1 MKVLILKTSS
11 MGDVIHCLPAVTDL
25 LQNFPDAIVDWVVE
39 EGLQDIPAFHPGVRR
54 VIPIAIRRWR
64 KRWLAAIG
72 EIRNFRRTLR
82 AESYDQVIDAQ
93 GLVKSA
99 LVAGMAKGPVA
110 GFDRQSAREPVANFF
125 YGKHVAV
132 VRDMHAIERQRKLFA
147 QIFDYQVPA
156 ELDYGLRQPKTL
168 SSKVAPSKV
177 APSKDIVFFHST
189 TWASKHWPD
198 QYWLE
203 LAQRCADSGYQV
215 VLPYVDS
222 LEQARAETIAASVDS
237 ARTLPPG
244 SLLELG
250 RLLVAAAGAVSVDTG
265 LGHLSAAFNV
275 PLVAVYGPTSSRLTG
290 IVGPRQAS
298 LADPVL
304 DCAPCLNRN
313 CQYSPDSS
321 NIYPPCFE
329 TVTPER
335 VFQSLL
341 QQMAK

>member
-132 VRDMHAIERQRKLFA
+132 VRD
-147 QIFDYQVPA
+147 
-156 ELDYGLRQPKTL
+156 
-168 SSKVAPSKV
+168 
-177 APSKDIVFFHST
+177 
-189 TWASKHWPD
+189 
-198 QYWLE
+198 
-203 LAQRCADSGYQV
+203 
-215 VLPYVDS
+215 
-222 LEQARAETIAASVDS
+222 
-237 ARTLPPG
+237 
-244 SLLELG
+244 
-250 RLLVAAAGAVSVDTG
+250 
-265 LGHLSAAFNV
+265 
-275 PLVAVYGPTSSRLTG
+275 
-290 IVGPRQAS
+290 
-298 LADPVL
+298 
-304 DCAPCLNRN
+304 
-313 CQYSPDSS
+313 
-321 NIYPPCFE
+321 
-329 TVTPER
+329 
-335 VFQSLL
+335 
-341 QQMAK
+341 

>member
-1 MKVLILKTSS
+1 MKVLIVKMSS
-11 MGDVIHCLPAVTDL
+11 MGDVVHCLPAVTDL
-25 LQNFPDAIVDWVVE
+25 LQNVPDAQVDWVVE
-39 EGLQDIPAFHPGVRR
+39 EGFQDIPAFHPGVRR

-64 KRWLAAIG
+64 KRWLSSAA
-72 EIRNFRRTLR
+72 EIRSFRMELR
-82 AESYDQVIDAQ
+82 AESYDRIIDAQ

-99 LVAGMAKGPVA
+99 LVAAMAKGPVT
-110 GFDRQSAREPVANFF
+110 GFDRHSAREPLANFF
-125 YGKHVAV
+125 YKESLAVA
-132 VRDMHAIERQRKLFA
+132 RELHAIQRQRRLFA
-147 QIFDYQVPA
+147 QTFDYQIPD
-156 ELDYGLRQPKTL
+156 ELDYGLQQPAAAL
-168 SSKVAPSKV
+168 SN
-177 APSKDIVFFHST
+177 DIVFFHGT

-203 LAQRCADSGYQV
+203 LAQRCADFGYSV
-215 VLPYVDS
+215 VLPYFGSV
-222 LEQARAETIAASVDS
+222 EQARAETIAARVDF
-237 ARTLPPG
+237 ARALPPG
-244 SLLELG
+244 PLLALG
-250 RLLVAAAGAVSVDTG
+250 RLLVNAAGAVSVDTG

-275 PLVAVYGPTSSRLTG
+275 PLVAVYGPTSSHLTG

-298 LADPVL
+298 VAEPVL

-341 QQMAK
+341 QQIGR